1 MKCSFPPVLCAIKYS
16 DRLIVFFVLLKR
28 DEGLEYRLSSFFV
41 SDEHL
46 LKVGL
51 FFAGPPN
58 FQY

>member
-1 MKCSFPPVLCAIKYS
+1 MYLSSSLMCNKIFSQTHT
-16 DRLIVFFVLLKR
+16 FVLLKCG
-28 DEGLEYRLSSFFV
+28 EGLEYRLSSFFV